1 MVQWPV
7 QWFNGSIVQWF
18 NSRLNG
24 SMAGSMV
31 QWFNGRFNGSM
42 TSSMV
47 QWMAGSIVQW
57 PVQLFTG
64 RFNGSMAGSM
74 VQWTAGSMVQWP
86 AQWFNGRLNGS
97 MDFCLEPC
105 IVVVRGGFLSGSI
118 QKSVGSY
125 PGRKSV
131 CGEPPAKHVTGL
143 FSFCLSGT
151 LYTGLSGPLW
161 ASASQP
167 ASPASQLASQ
177 AHDRFPGRT

>member
-1 MVQWPV
+1 MVQWQV
-7 QWFNGSIVQWF
+7 QWFNGRF
-18 NSRLNG
+18 NGSMDGRLNG

-31 QWFNGRFNGSM
+31 QWP
-42 TSSMV
+42 V
-47 QWMAGSIVQW
+47 QW
-57 PVQLFTG
+57 FTG

-143 FSFCLSGT
+143 FYPRSASL
-151 LYTGLSGPLW
+151 GLSGPLW

-167 ASPASQLASQ
+167 APQPAS
-177 AHDRFPGRT
+177 